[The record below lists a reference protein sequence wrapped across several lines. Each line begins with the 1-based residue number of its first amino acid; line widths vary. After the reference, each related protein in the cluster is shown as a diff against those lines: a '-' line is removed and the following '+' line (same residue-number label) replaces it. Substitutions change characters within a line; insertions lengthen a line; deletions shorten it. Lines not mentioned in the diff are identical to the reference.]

1 MTDMTPDLFAKFADF
16 IQGADMARIEA
27 EIASPD
33 ALRLATGA
41 VGAKRIDVAY
51 APFDHINRDARIVIV
66 GLTPGRQQ
74 MRNAILEARRLLRA
88 GASID
93 EARAGAKVHASF
105 SGPMRRNLVDMLD
118 DIGVARLLGLGSTAS
133 LWAEASDAVHFTS
146 VLRYPVF
153 VDGANYSGAPH
164 PVRTPIL
171 IDQVRQWFAEEARVL
186 RHALFVPLGPKV
198 AEAVEAVAAQAG
210 IDPTRIL
217 TGLPHPSGANAE
229 RISFFLGRKARADL
243 SSKVAPDKLIS
254 ARAALETRI
263 CMVGDLK

>member
-1 MTDMTPDLFAKFADF
+1 MCVGVVKHVFGERIGFLT
-16 IQGADMARIEA
+16 ARIEA

-51 APFDHINRDARIVIV
+51 APFDHINRDAQIVIV

-93 EARAGAKVHASF
+93 EAPAGAKVHASF
-105 SGPMRRNLVDMLD
+105 SGPMRRNLV

-133 LWAEASDAVHFTS
+133 LWAEASD
-146 VLRYPVF
+146 
-153 VDGANYSGAPH
+153 
-164 PVRTPIL
+164 
-171 IDQVRQWFAEEARVL
+171 
-186 RHALFVPLGPKV
+186 
-198 AEAVEAVAAQAG
+198 AVAAQAG

-229 RISFFLGRKARADL
+229 RILFFLGRKARADL